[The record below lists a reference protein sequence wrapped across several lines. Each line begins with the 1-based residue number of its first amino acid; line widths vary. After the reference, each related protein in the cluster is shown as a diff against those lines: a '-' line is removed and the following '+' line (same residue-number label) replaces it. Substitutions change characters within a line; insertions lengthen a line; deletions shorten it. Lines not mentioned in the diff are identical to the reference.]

1 MNKKGELIIVKNH
14 TDVQTQRKMIMKK
27 KDPMIENEKMKL
39 QKNSPRA
46 GIKFLSKV
54 QYSQAIKG
62 VRS

>member
-1 MNKKGELIIVKNH
+1 MNKKGELIIVKNP

-54 QYSQAIKG
+54 QYSQAIRG

>member
-54 QYSQAIKG
+54 QYSQAIRG

>member
-39 QKNSPRA
+39 LKNSPRA
-46 GIKFLSKV
+46 GLKFLSKV
-54 QYSQAIKG
+54 QYSQAIRG